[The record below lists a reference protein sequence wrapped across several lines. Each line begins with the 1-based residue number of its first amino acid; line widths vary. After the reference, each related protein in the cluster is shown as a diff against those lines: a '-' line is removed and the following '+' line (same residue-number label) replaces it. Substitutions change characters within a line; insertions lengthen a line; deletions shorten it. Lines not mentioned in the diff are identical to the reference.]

1 MWTNLTVTIMTDK
14 HSKEFQMKKTILTI
28 MLISLCFVPA
38 LAKSEVV
45 HYQCDGN
52 DKGFQVDRLA
62 SKVTLKK
69 YGYFG
74 NFTITSPV
82 SFTGSSAY
90 WQMKNKLDLSCS
102 YTANV
107 NFYKITDPRTVS
119 TQCPSGNGAEIIFT
133 GKCPD
138 GGGSQTWYCCAK

>member
-1 MWTNLTVTIMTDK
+1 MHHAILDTK
-14 HSKEFQMKKTILTI
+14 HLKESQMKNSIITILF
-28 MLISLCFVPA
+28 LSVC
-38 LAKSEVV
+38 LAPSVARSEVV
-45 HYQCDGN
+45 HYQCNNN
-52 DKGFQVDRLA
+52 DTGFQINTA
-62 SKVTLKK
+62 SSQATLEKR
-69 YGYFG
+69 GYFG

-107 NFYKITDPRTVS
+107 SFYKITDPRTIS
-119 TQCPSGNGAEIIFT
+119 TQCPSGNGAQIIFT

-138 GGGSQTWYCCAK
+138 GGGSQTWYCCAR